1 MTTASL
7 INLVMKADERASGAT
22 EKVLGRLLDFSD
34 GIFAFAITLLI
45 LNIVLPLS
53 TTKSDLPQALLQLWP
68 HFMAF
73 LISFL
78 VIGLYWII
86 HVRQLRVICK
96 YDTGLLWFNLIF
108 LMFIVLIPFS
118 TGVLSDFFGTAS
130 VTLYAANLACAGFM
144 ATGLW
149 IYSVRRKL
157 VDPLLGPA
165 QVRRGIIMNLVAP
178 VIFTLSI
185 GLAFINA
192 DIAAYSW
199 ILIFFTRRAAGWI
212 FKLPET
218 DDDIR

>member
-1 MTTASL
+1 MAP
-7 INLVMKADERASGAT
+7 DENTLRAG
-22 EKVLGRLLDFSD
+22 EKVLGRLLSFSD

-45 LNIVLPLS
+45 LNLVLPAS

-96 YDTGLLWFNLIF
+96 YNTGLLWFNLVF
-108 LMFIVLIPFS
+108 LLFIVLIPFS
-118 TGVLSDFFGTAS
+118 TGVLSDYFGTAS
-130 VTLYAANLACAGFM
+130 VVLYAANLACAGYM

-149 IYSVRRKL
+149 IYAVRSKL
-157 VDPLLGPA
+157 VDTHLGPA
-165 QVRRGIIMNLVAP
+165 QVKRGIIMNLVAP
-178 VIFTLSI
+178 VMFTLSI

-192 DIAAYSW
+192 DLAAYSW
-199 ILIFFTRRAAGWI
+199 ILMFFARKAAGWI
-212 FKLPET
+212 FKLPKT

>member
-1 MTTASL
+1 
-7 INLVMKADERASGAT
+7 MKANEKISGAT
-22 EKVLGRLLDFSD
+22 EKVLDRLLALSD

-45 LNIVLPLS
+45 LNIVLPAS
-53 TTKSDLPQALLQLWP
+53 ATKSEIPQALLQLWP

-86 HVRQLRVICK
+86 HIRQLRVICK

-130 VTLYAANLACAGFM
+130 VALYAANLACAGYM
-144 ATGLW
+144 ATLMW
-149 IYSVRRKL
+149 IYAVRSKL
-157 VDPLLGPA
+157 VDQHLGPA
-165 QVRRGIIMNLVAP
+165 QVKRGIIMNLIAP
-178 VIFTLSI
+178 VMFTLSI

-192 DIAAYSW
+192 DLAAYSW
-199 ILIFFTRRAAGWI
+199 ILMFFAHRAAGWI
-212 FKLPET
+212 LRLPKT

>member
-1 MTTASL
+1 MESNEKTSQS
-7 INLVMKADERASGAT
+7 R
-22 EKVLGRLLDFSD
+22 EKVLGRLLGFSD

-45 LNIVLPLS
+45 LNLVLPAS
-53 TTKSDLPQALLQLWP
+53 VTKSELPQALMQLWP

-118 TGVLSDFFGTAS
+118 TSVLSDYFGTAS
-130 VTLYAANLACAGFM
+130 VALYAANLACAGYM
-144 ATGLW
+144 ATALW
-149 IYSVRRKL
+149 IYAVRSKL
-157 VDPLLGPA
+157 VDAHLGPA
-165 QVRRGIIMNLVAP
+165 QVKRGIIMNLVAP
-178 VIFTLSI
+178 VMFTLSI

-192 DIAAYSW
+192 DLAAYSW
-199 ILIFFTRRAAGWI
+199 ILMFFARKAAAWI
-212 FKLPET
+212 FKLPKT

>member
-1 MTTASL
+1 MEPDE
-7 INLVMKADERASGAT
+7 KALRSD
-22 EKVLGRLLDFSD
+22 EKVLGRLLGFSD

-45 LNIVLPLS
+45 LNLVLPAGA
-53 TTKSDLPQALLQLWP
+53 TKAELPQALMQLWP
-68 HFMAF
+68 KFMAF

-118 TGVLSDFFGTAS
+118 TSILSDFFGTAG
-130 VTLYAANLACAGFM
+130 VTLYAANMACAGYM

-149 IYSVRRKL
+149 IYAVRSKL
-157 VDPLLGPA
+157 VDAHLGQA
-165 QVRRGIIMNLVAP
+165 QVKRGIIMNLVAP
-178 VIFTLSI
+178 VMFTLSI

-192 DIAAYSW
+192 DLAAYSW
-199 ILIFFTRRAAGWI
+199 ILMFFARRAAGWI
-212 FKLPET
+212 FKLPKT
-218 DDDIR
+218 NDDIR

>member
-1 MTTASL
+1 MEPDKKSPRSDDKIL
-7 INLVMKADERASGAT
+7 D
-22 EKVLGRLLDFSD
+22 RLLALSD

-45 LNIVLPLS
+45 LNIVLPAS
-53 TTKSDLPQALLQLWP
+53 TTKSDLPQSLLQLWP

-96 YDTGLLWFNLIF
+96 YNTGLLWFNLAF

-118 TGVLSDFFGTAS
+118 TSVLSDFFGTAG
-130 VTLYAANLACAGFM
+130 VALYAANLACAGYM

-149 IYSVRRKL
+149 IYAIRSKL
-157 VDPLLGPA
+157 VDPHLGTA
-165 QVRRGIIMNLVAP
+165 QVRRGIIINLVAP
-178 VIFTLSI
+178 VIFTLSV

-192 DIAAYSW
+192 DLAAYSW
-199 ILIFFTRRAAGWI
+199 ILIFFARRAAGWI
-212 FKLPET
+212 FNLPET
-218 DDDIR
+218 DNDIR

>member
-1 MTTASL
+1 MVRDKQNPG
-7 INLVMKADERASGAT
+7 IH

-53 TTKSDLPQALLQLWP
+53 TTKADLMQALLQLWP
-68 HFMAF
+68 HFTAF

-96 YDTGLLWFNLIF
+96 YDTGLLWLNLIF
-108 LMFIVLIPFS
+108 LMFIVFIPFS
-118 TGVLSDFFGTAS
+118 TSVLSDFMSFAS
-130 VTLYAANLACAGFM
+130 VALYAANLACAGYM

-157 VDPLLGPA
+157 VDAHLGPA
-165 QVRRGIIMNLVAP
+165 QVKRGIIMNLVAP
-178 VIFTLSI
+178 VIFTMSI
-185 GLAFINA
+185 GIASINPE
-192 DIAAYSW
+192 IATYSW
-199 ILIFFTRRAAGWI
+199 VLILFARKAAEVI
-212 FKLPET
+212 FKLPKT
-218 DDDIR
+218 DEDIR

>member
-1 MTTASL
+1 MESDEKTT
-7 INLVMKADERASGAT
+7 KT
-22 EKVLGRLLDFSD
+22 HEKVLGRLLDFSD

-53 TTKSDLPQALLQLWP
+53 TTKSDLMQALLQLWP
-68 HFMAF
+68 HFTAF

-78 VIGLYWII
+78 VIGLYWIL

-108 LMFIVLIPFS
+108 LMFIVFIPFS
-118 TGVLSDFFGTAS
+118 TSVLSDFMCFAS
-130 VTLYAANLACAGFM
+130 VALYAANLACAGYM

-157 VDPLLGPA
+157 VDPQLGPA
-165 QVRRGIIMNLVAP
+165 QVKRGIIMNLVAP

-185 GLAFINA
+185 GLASISPELA
-192 DIAAYSW
+192 TYSW
-199 ILIFFTRRAAGWI
+199 VLILFARKAAEVI
-212 FKLPET
+212 FKLPKT
-218 DDDIR
+218 DEDIR